1 MKCNQCGMVYSN
13 KSGICPRCKSTA
25 GSASMKNKGMYKTFF
40 HIGKY
45 PVNILQF
52 YFLIEINL
60 TIVFLLINLVNYFV
74 SGLNIWWSVP
84 ASFALFCGY
93 LLLSLISSN
102 NKTFLPR
109 FRRLAIHTV
118 ITCILFQVLVTKGKW
133 CTEYFMPSF
142 AVFCYAFIFIAS
154 IVAKGQLSQKLMTAN
169 VLSLIGITSMIM
181 VACGYDDG
189 NLAGQA
195 FVLIIGIISIFV
207 ILNTVFIAV
216 LKLKHNIGG
225 LLE

>member
-13 KSGICPRCKSTA
+13 KSGICPRCKSIA
-25 GSASMKNKGMYKTFF
+25 SGASMTNKGMYKTLF

-60 TIVFLLINLVNYFV
+60 TIVFLLVNLVNYFV

-118 ITCILFQVLVTKGKW
+118 ITCIL
-133 CTEYFMPSF
+133 
-142 AVFCYAFIFIAS
+142 
-154 IVAKGQLSQKLMTAN
+154 KGQLSQKLMTAN

-195 FVLIIGIISIFV
+195 FVLIIGVISIFV